1 LDRFKT
7 FNLPSALTIE
17 KNQNMA
23 ATLNTESNFILQN
36 NENLNLPVAIQDQNT
51 SVDPNRQQVLNF
63 LLNTLNEHTDAL

>member
-1 LDRFKT
+1 
-7 FNLPSALTIE
+7 
-17 KNQNMA
+17 MA